1 MNAPD
6 KFPLH
11 RHAETSVDSQ
21 NARGQASDAPPDL
34 LLDGDSVSPSTLG
47 LPSGFDG
54 EATQFEHTQFGVT
67 HAAPSAAGD
76 TVPLALGVDLPID
89 DATPSIG
96 HIGRYALKQ
105 QIGKGGLGTVYAAHD
120 PLLSRVIAI
129 KTLHLEI
136 APEQRESFNALFLN
150 EARAA
155 AGLSHPNIVTVYDAG
170 ISEGHAYIAMAL
182 LKGRDLRQLRESG
195 WRPSPGQAAV
205 LVARVADALAYAHR
219 KGVVHLDIKPANI
232 FMVGRGQPC
241 VLDFG
246 IARITH
252 RHDAQLG
259 GDIAAGSPYYM
270 SPEQARQ
277 QAVDCRS
284 DVFSLGV
291 VLYELLTGA
300 KPFTGEGLDAIMAS
314 VLTHSPPLADELNPA
329 VPQAL
334 AQIAACAMEKD
345 AALRFDSA
353 SSFSR
358 ALRQHFTA
366 TDQAPAEIGSNGRH
380 RHPWIAAV
388 AAAGVLGIGAA
399 SLQMRDEPAAVQA
412 EQPAVPSTAL
422 ASANNGPPAVVREP
436 APSSDMP
443 ARKAQARAAPTALA
457 PMIKGKVTL
466 AISPWGQIEV
476 DGSNVGTTPPL
487 NQLTLSAGSH
497 HITIRNADFPAYS
510 ATVDVAGGQPV
521 TIRHKFGS

>member
-6 KFPLH
+6 KFPRHLH
-11 RHAETSVDSQ
+11 PDASVDPQ
-21 NARGQASDAPPDL
+21 GAVTRAEIALPDL

-54 EATQFEHTQFGVT
+54 EATQFEHTQFGLT
-67 HAAPSAAGD
+67 QAAPSVAGD
-76 TVPLALGVDLPID
+76 AVPFAVDPDLPVD

-96 HIGRYALKQ
+96 HISRYALKQ

-129 KTLHLEI
+129 KTLHLDI
-136 APEQRESFNALFLN
+136 AAEQRESFNALFLN

-155 AGLSHPNIVTVYDAG
+155 AALSHPNIVTVYDAG

-195 WRPSPGQAAV
+195 WRPTPGHAAM

-246 IARITH
+246 IARIAH

-259 GDIAAGSPYYM
+259 GDIAVGSPYYM

-277 QAVDCRS
+277 QAVDRRS

-291 VLYELLTGA
+291 VLYELLTGV
-300 KPFTGEGLDAIMAS
+300 KPFTGDGLDAIMAS
-314 VLTHSPPLADELNPA
+314 VVTHSPPLADELNPA
-329 VPQAL
+329 VPRAL
-334 AQIAACAMEKD
+334 AQIAARAMEKD

-353 SSFSR
+353 SNFSR
-358 ALRQHFTA
+358 ELRQHFA
-366 TDQAPAEIGSNGRH
+366 STDLPSAERESIGRH
-380 RHPWIAAV
+380 RRPWIAAIAV
-388 AAAGVLGIGAA
+388 AGVLGIGAA
-399 SLQMRDEPAAVQA
+399 ALRMRDEPAAA
-412 EQPAVPSTAL
+412 RTEPLAVPSTAL
-422 ASANNGPPAVVREP
+422 VSTHKEAPPVVRDP
-436 APSSDMP
+436 IPSSEMP
-443 ARKAQARAAPTALA
+443 TRKAQARVTPTALA
-457 PMIKGKVTL
+457 STLKGQVNL

-487 NQLTLSAGSH
+487 NQLTLSAGPH
-497 HITIRNADFPAYS
+497 RITIRNADFPAYS
-510 ATVDVAGGQPV
+510 ATINVAGSQPV

>member
-1 MNAPD
+1 VNAPD
-6 KFPLH
+6 KFP
-11 RHAETSVDSQ
+11 RHPQRGASVEPHGTVTR
-21 NARGQASDAPPDL
+21 AAIASSGP
-34 LLDGDSVSPSTLG
+34 LLDGDSVSPSTLE

-54 EATQFEHTQFGVT
+54 EATQFEHTHFGLT
-67 HAAPSAAGD
+67 QAAPPAEGD
-76 TVPLALGVDLPID
+76 AVPLTLDIDLPVD

-96 HIGRYALKQ
+96 HISRYALKQ

-129 KTLHLEI
+129 KTLHLDI
-136 APEQRESFNALFLN
+136 AAEQRESFNALFLN

-155 AGLSHPNIVTVYDAG
+155 AALSHPNIVTVYDAG
-170 ISEGHAYIAMAL
+170 ISDGHAYIAMAL

-195 WRPSPGQAAV
+195 WRPTPGQAAM

-246 IARITH
+246 IARIAH

-270 SPEQARQ
+270 SPEQASQ
-277 QAVDCRS
+277 QAVDRRS

-291 VLYELLTGA
+291 VLYELLTGV
-300 KPFTGEGLDAIMAS
+300 KPFTGDSLDAIMLS
-314 VLTHSPPLADELNPA
+314 VMTHSPPGADELNPV
-329 VPQAL
+329 VPRVL
-334 AQIAACAMEKD
+334 AQIAARAMEKN

-353 SSFSR
+353 ASFSR
-358 ALRQHFTA
+358 ELRQHFTP
-366 TDQAPAEIGSNGRH
+366 TDPPPAERESTGRH
-380 RHPWIAAV
+380 RRPWIAAV
-388 AAAGVLGIGAA
+388 VVAGVLGIGVA
-399 SLQMRDEPAAVQA
+399 SMWTRDEPAAAQTG
-412 EQPAVPSTAL
+412 QPA
-422 ASANNGPPAVVREP
+422 
-436 APSSDMP
+436 APSAALVP
-443 ARKAQARAAPTALA
+443 AEDPSPPVVAQPAAPDSPTRQVQARAAPAALA
-457 PMIKGKVTL
+457 PTPNKGQVTL

-487 NQLTLSAGSH
+487 NQLTLSAGPH
-497 HITIRNADFPAYS
+497 RITIRNADFQAYS
-510 ATVDVAGGQPV
+510 ATINVTGSQPV
-521 TIRHKFGS
+521 KIRHKFGS

>member
-1 MNAPD
+1 M
-6 KFPLH
+6 
-11 RHAETSVDSQ
+11 
-21 NARGQASDAPPDL
+21 
-34 LLDGDSVSPSTLG
+34 SPSTLG

-54 EATQFEHTQFGVT
+54 EATQFEQTLFSATQ
-67 HAAPSAAGD
+67 AAPSAAGD
-76 TVPLALGVDLPID
+76 TVPLPVGIDLPVD

-96 HIGRYALKQ
+96 HISRYALKQ

-129 KTLHLEI
+129 KTLHLDI
-136 APEQRESFNALFLN
+136 AAEQRESFNALFLN

-155 AGLSHPNIVTVYDAG
+155 AGLSHPNIVTVHDAG

-182 LKGRDLRQLRESG
+182 LKGQDLRQLRESG

-252 RHDAQLG
+252 HHDAQLG
-259 GDIAAGSPYYM
+259 SDIAAGSPYYM

-277 QAVDCRS
+277 QAVDRRS

-291 VLYELLTGA
+291 VLYELLTGT
-300 KPFTGEGLDAIMAS
+300 KPFTGDGLDAILAS
-314 VLTHSPPLADELNPA
+314 VTTHSPPLADVLNPA
-329 VPQAL
+329 VPRAL
-334 AQIAACAMEKD
+334 AQIAARAMEKD
-345 AALRFDSA
+345 VALRFDSA
-353 SSFSR
+353 DGFSR
-358 ALRQHFTA
+358 VLRQHLTA
-366 TDQAPAEIGSNGRH
+366 TGQASAETELSGKRRGS
-380 RHPWIAAV
+380 WIAAV
-388 AAAGVLGIGAA
+388 AVAGMLGIGAA
-399 SLQMRDEPAAVQA
+399 AVQMRGDPVAAQPG
-412 EQPAVPSTAL
+412 QPALPGPVL
-422 ASANNGPPAVVREP
+422 VSADKVAAPVMREP
-436 APSSDMP
+436 TPSSDMP
-443 ARKAQARAAPTALA
+443 TRNAQAGIPPAAPAA
-457 PMIKGKVTL
+457 AVKGQVKL

-476 DGSNVGTTPPL
+476 NGSNVGTTPPL
-487 NQLTLSAGSH
+487 NQLTLSAGAH
-497 HITIRNADFPAYS
+497 RITIRNADFPAYS
-510 ATVDVAGGQPV
+510 VTVNVTGSQPV

>member
-6 KFPLH
+6 KFP
-11 RHAETSVDSQ
+11 RHPHPGASVEPHGTVTR
-21 NARGQASDAPPDL
+21 AALASPDP

-47 LPSGFDG
+47 LPSGFDC
-54 EATQFEHTQFGVT
+54 EATQFELTQ
-67 HAAPSAAGD
+67 AAPLVAGD
-76 TVPLALGVDLPID
+76 AVPLTVDLDLPVD
-89 DATPSIG
+89 DTTPSIG
-96 HIGRYALKQ
+96 HISRYALKQ

-129 KTLHLEI
+129 KTLHLDI
-136 APEQRESFNALFLN
+136 AAEQRESFNALFLN

-155 AGLSHPNIVTVYDAG
+155 AALSHPNIVTVYDAG

-195 WRPSPGQAAV
+195 WRPTPGQAAV
-205 LVARVADALAYAHR
+205 LVARVADALAYAHD

-246 IARITH
+246 IARIAH

-270 SPEQARQ
+270 SPEQAGQR
-277 QAVDCRS
+277 AVDRRS

-291 VLYELLTGA
+291 VLYELLTGV
-300 KPFTGEGLDAIMAS
+300 KPFTGDSLDAILSS
-314 VLTHSPPLADELNPA
+314 VMSHSPPLADELNPV
-329 VPQAL
+329 VPRAL
-334 AQIAACAMEKD
+334 AQIAARAMEKD

-353 SSFSR
+353 ASFSR
-358 ALRQHFTA
+358 ELRQHLTSA
-366 TDQAPAEIGSNGRH
+366 DPPPAERESTGRH
-380 RHPWIAAV
+380 RRPWIAAV
-388 AAAGVLGIGAA
+388 AVAGALGIGVA
-399 SLQMRDEPAAVQA
+399 SIWTRDEPAAAQTG
-412 EQPAVPSTAL
+412 QPAAPSAALVPAKDPS
-422 ASANNGPPAVVREP
+422 PAVV
-436 APSSDMP
+436 
-443 ARKAQARAAPTALA
+443 AAPTALA
-457 PMIKGKVTL
+457 PTPRGQVTL

-487 NQLTLSAGSH
+487 NQLTLSAGPH
-497 HITIRNADFPAYS
+497 QITIRNADFPAYS
-510 ATVDVAGGQPV
+510 ATINVTGSQPV
-521 TIRHKFGS
+521 KIRHKFGS